1 MKRTQRR
8 VQLTVLAT
16 ALTTAVLQ
24 PGIAGAEPDGQA
36 QVSTTIEVVADGLDT
51 PRGLIYD
58 ANTNRVLVAEAGTG
72 GPSLQDGGICG
83 LANGNAR
90 YCYGATGAVFQYWET
105 GAAPGRI
112 ITGLPSMA
120 NYNAAGTVKRSVL
133 GLHDLSQYPYGQL
146 RGIFGL
152 SGTQTPFRDV
162 QLVGGGAPDAVAFG
176 QVVRFLGYSNTYQ
189 LDGDLAAYEQV
200 FNPHTENPFGGPIID
215 SDPFGMATGAYGTVV
230 ADAAGNDLLL
240 VRPDGGIEVLAVF
253 PNRDLPQFNDYI
265 ESVPTTVAQGPDGA
279 FYVGELTG
287 FPYYKGQAKV
297 WRVVPGQAPTLY
309 AEGFTNIADLTFDER
324 GRLIVLEM
332 AKEGLFPLVPG
343 QDTVTGRLVRVESGG
358 AQTTLATTGL
368 ENPGGVA
375 YAGGGLFYVTNRT
388 TGVGG
393 NGQLLRIQ
401 VQG

>member
-1 MKRTQRR
+1 VRTMQRR

-16 ALTTAVLQ
+16 AFATAALQ
-24 PGIAGAEPDGQA
+24 PGLAAADQTTQA
-36 QVSTTIEVVADGLDT
+36 QVAIEVVANGLDT

-58 ANTNRVLVAEAGTG
+58 SSTDRVLVAEAGTG
-72 GPSLQDGGICG
+72 GPSLQAGGICG

-90 YCYGATGAVFQYWET
+90 YCYGATGAVFQYSTRT
-105 GAAPGRI
+105 GVGRRI
-112 ITGLPSMA
+112 IGGLPSMA
-120 NYNAAGTVKRSVL
+120 NYNADGTVKRSVL
-133 GLHDLSQYPYGQL
+133 GLHDLSLYPDDEL
-146 RGIFGL
+146 RGVFGL

-176 QVVRFLGYSNTYQ
+176 QVVRFLGRSNNYQ
-189 LDGDLAAYEQV
+189 LEADLAAYEQV
-200 FNPHTENPFGGPIID
+200 FNPHRENPFGGPIID
-215 SDPFGMATGAYGTVV
+215 SDPFGMVTGSYGTVV

-240 VRPDGGIEVLAVF
+240 VHPDGSIEVLAVF

-287 FPYYKGQAKV
+287 FPYYKGQARV
-297 WRVVPGQAPTLY
+297 WRVVPGQAPTVY
-309 AEGFTNIADLTFDER
+309 ALGFTNIADLTFDGQ

-332 AKEGLFPLVPG
+332 AKEGLFPLVAG
-343 QDTVTGRLVRVESGG
+343 QDTVTGRLVRVESDGT
-358 AQTTLATTGL
+358 QTTLATTGL

-375 YAGGGLFYVTNRT
+375 YAGNGVFYVTNRT

-393 NGQLLRIQ
+393 NGQLLKVT